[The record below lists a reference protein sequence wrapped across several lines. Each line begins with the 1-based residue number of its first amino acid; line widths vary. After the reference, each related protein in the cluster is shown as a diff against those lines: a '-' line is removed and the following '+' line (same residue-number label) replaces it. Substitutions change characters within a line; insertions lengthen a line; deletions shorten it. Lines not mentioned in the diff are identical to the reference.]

1 MKNSIKN
8 LVLATVLAG
17 VACGNATVFVDVST
31 LGEGITDTI
40 GGASADRASATV
52 IKKDQTW
59 TRDRVYVLSR
69 NTFIDANVTLR
80 IQPGTLIRCESEART
95 SPSSDQSADPAALIV
110 ARGGKLIAIG
120 TADAPI
126 IFTSVD
132 DPHVPGGVE
141 TIPPYLNY
149 AEKDSTITAIKNRS
163 KQLKDGFDTIRGTPG
178 VAEYEISGGTLQNVN
193 SYAKTIAVNSLWS
206 RTGHW
211 GGIVWLGRANIT
223 GQKAPSTTPT
233 GDQLNARKYTAD
245 NNFGQYPAEGM
256 AEFSNYARGG
266 GDSDADDQGVMRF
279 VSNRYGGF
287 VISGNSELNAFS
299 FYGAGYNTVVEFIE
313 DFGNKDDSFEFWG
326 GCNTVKYAV
335 SAFCG
340 DDGFDTD
347 AGWVGN
353 AQFLLQIQNPKDN
366 VSGVAATDRPN
377 GDCGDNLS
385 ENDGPEPSNA
395 YRPLGVLT
403 LANATFIGRG
413 YGSLGLINGQ
423 HQGPN
428 FKSHAAN
435 KWYNNIVADAP
446 FGAVAITG
454 STAND
459 FYLNNATAGAGYDG
473 SGTSVLN
480 VVGSSTVSAADTTSP
495 SEPYGTIKG
504 TVFYRCG
511 LAYNGSSSTG
521 VNPNLSS
528 ALTNPYANFDQL
540 FRSNNFA
547 REYVATNSTTHV
559 NHNNINTINK
569 IFGVNVVA
577 VVNSNSTANTYSAL
591 ANNNYANLNPGFT
604 LPAYS
609 RIVSGSLN
617 LLPTNSIVRGDV
629 AGYETIDR
637 TLAPQ
642 LDHLTVAPFIG
653 AARDNAWWMGWTMI
667 SETGIF
673 DPNQNAIAP
682 STVSITKNGENPK
695 VTFAAAPNVKY
706 SIERSTDGKL
716 FKSIS
721 IGSRSTLGDIEYT
734 DTGATVSTNAV
745 SYRVLA
751 L

>member
-1 MKNSIKN
+1 MKNIIKN
-8 LVLATVLAG
+8 LVLATMLAG

-40 GGASADRASATV
+40 GGATADRASATV

-80 IQPGTLIRCESEART
+80 IQPGTLIRCESEARV
-95 SPSSDQSADPAALIV
+95 SPGSTQSADPAALIV

-149 AEKDSTITAIKNRS
+149 AEKDSGIPAIKG
-163 KQLKDGFDTIRGTPG
+163 KHKELKTLFTTISGTPG
-178 VAEYEISGGTLQNVN
+178 VGEYEISGGTLQNVN

-211 GGIVWLGRANIT
+211 GGIVWLGLANIT
-223 GQKAPSTTPT
+223 GAKAPADTT
-233 GDQLNARKYTAD
+233 GDNKNARKYTGDA
-245 NNFGQYPAEGM
+245 NFGQYAAEGM

-287 VISGNSELNAFS
+287 IINGNSELNAFS
-299 FYGAGYNTVVEFIE
+299 FYGVGYNTVVEFIE

-326 GCNTVKYAV
+326 GCNTIKYAV

-366 VSGVAATDRPN
+366 DSGVAATDRPD

-385 ENDGPEPSNA
+385 ENDGPEPSAA

-413 YGSLGLINGQ
+413 YGSRGLINGQ

-428 FKSHAAN
+428 FKAGAAN

-446 FGAVAITG
+446 YGAIAISG
-454 STAND
+454 ADANN
-459 FYLNNATAGAGYDG
+459 FYLNNAAAGLGYDG
-473 SGTSVLN
+473 SATSVLN
-480 VVGSSTVSAADTTSP
+480 VVGSSTASATDTSSP
-495 SEPYGTIKG
+495 AGPYGTIKG

-511 LAYNGSSSTG
+511 LAYGGSTATG
-521 VNPNLSS
+521 VNTNLAS
-528 ALTNPYANFDQL
+528 AVTDSFASFDQL
-540 FRSNNFA
+540 FRSNNYA
-547 REYVATNSTTHV
+547 RETGSGA
-559 NHNNINTINK
+559 NHNNIATIKK
-569 IFGVNVVA
+569 IFGDDVVA

-609 RIVSGSLN
+609 RIVSESLN
-617 LLPTNSIVRGDV
+617 LLPTDPIVRGDQP
-629 AGYETIDR
+629 GYVTIDR

-642 LDHLTVAPFIG
+642 LDQLTVAPFIG

-667 SETGIF
+667 SDTGIF
-673 DPNQNAIAP
+673 DSNQNAIAP

-721 IGSRSTLGDIEYT
+721 IESRSTLGDIEYT
-734 DTGATVSTNAV
+734 DTGATVSTSAV

>member
-1 MKNSIKN
+1 MKNIIKN
-8 LVLATVLAG
+8 LVLATMLAG

-40 GGASADRASATV
+40 GGATADRASATV

-80 IQPGTLIRCESEART
+80 IQPGTLIRCESEARV
-95 SPSSDQSADPAALIV
+95 SPGSTQSADPAALIV

-149 AEKDSTITAIKNRS
+149 AEKDSGITAIRNKY
-163 KQLKDGFDTIRGTPG
+163 KQLKAGFTTIRGTPG
-178 VAEYEISGGTLQNVN
+178 VGEYEISGGTLQNVN
-193 SYAKTIAVNSLWS
+193 SYAKTIDVNSLWS

-223 GQKAPSTTPT
+223 GAKAPADTT
-233 GDQLNARKYTAD
+233 GDNKNARKYTGD
-245 NNFGQYPAEGM
+245 TNFGQYPAEGM

-287 VISGNSELNAFS
+287 IINGNSELNAFS
-299 FYGAGYNTVVEFIE
+299 FYGVGYNTVVEFIE

-366 VSGVAATDRPN
+366 DSGVAATDRPD

-385 ENDGPEPSNA
+385 ENDGPEPSAA

-428 FKSHAAN
+428 FKAGAAN

-446 FGAVAITG
+446 YGAIAISG
-454 STAND
+454 ADANG
-459 FYLNNATAGAGYDG
+459 FYLNNAAAGLGYDG
-473 SGTSVLN
+473 SATSVLN
-480 VVGSSTVSAADTTSP
+480 VEGSSVLSRAETSTP
-495 SEPYGTIKG
+495 TGPYGTIKG

-511 LAYNGSSSTG
+511 LAYGGSTATG
-521 VNPNLSS
+521 VNTNLAS
-528 ALTNPYANFDQL
+528 AVTDSFASFDQL
-540 FRSNNFA
+540 FRSNNYA
-547 REYVATNSTTHV
+547 RETGSGA
-559 NHNNINTINK
+559 NHNNIATIKK
-569 IFGVNVVA
+569 IFGDDVVA

-609 RIVSGSLN
+609 RIVSESLN
-617 LLPTNSIVRGDV
+617 LLPTDPIVRGDQP
-629 AGYETIDR
+629 GYVTIDR

-642 LDHLTVAPFIG
+642 LDQLTVAPFIG

-673 DPNQNAIAP
+673 DSNQNAIAP

-721 IGSRSTLGDIEYT
+721 IESRSTLGDIEYT
-734 DTGATVSTNAV
+734 DTGATVSTSAV

>member
-17 VACGNATVFVDVST
+17 AACGNATVFVDVST

-40 GGASADRASATV
+40 GGATVDRASATV

-80 IQPGTLIRCESEART
+80 IQPGTLIRCESEARV
-95 SPSSDQSADPAALIV
+95 SPGSSQSADPAALIV

-132 DPHVPGGVE
+132 DPHVPGAEE

-149 AEKDSTITAIKNRS
+149 AERDSGIITIKDKY
-163 KQLKDGFDTIRGTPG
+163 KQLKAGFTTIRGTPG
-178 VAEYEISGGTLQNVN
+178 VGEYEISGGTLQNVD

-223 GQKAPSTTPT
+223 GQKAPADTT
-233 GDQLNARKYTAD
+233 GDNKNARKYTAD
-245 NNFGQYPAEGM
+245 NDFGLYPAEGM
-256 AEFSNYARGG
+256 AEFSSYARGG

-366 VSGVAATDRPN
+366 ASGVAATARPD

-385 ENDGPEPSNA
+385 ENDGPEPASE

-428 FKSHAAN
+428 FKSNAAN

-454 STAND
+454 SAANG
-459 FYLNNATAGAGYDG
+459 FYLNNATANAGYDG

-480 VVGSSTVSAADTTSP
+480 VGGSTTVSATDTSSP
-495 SEPYGTIKG
+495 AGPYGTIKG

-511 LAYNGSSSTG
+511 LAYDGSTRTG

-547 REYVATNSTTHV
+547 REYVATNSSTHS

-569 IFGVNVVA
+569 IFGDDVVA

-609 RIVSGSLN
+609 RIVSESLN
-617 LLPTNSIVRGDV
+617 LLPTDPIVRGDEP
-629 AGYETIDR
+629 GYVTIDR

-642 LDHLTVAPFIG
+642 LDQLTVAPFIG

-682 STVSITKNGENPK
+682 STVSLTKNGENPK

-716 FKSIS
+716 FKSIR
-721 IGSRSTLGDIEYT
+721 IESRSTLGDIEYT

>member
-1 MKNSIKN
+1 MKNIIKN
-8 LVLATVLAG
+8 LVLATMLAG

-40 GGASADRASATV
+40 GGATVDRASATV

-80 IQPGTLIRCESEART
+80 IQPGTLIRCESEARV
-95 SPSSDQSADPAALIV
+95 SPGSTQSADPAALIV

-149 AEKDSTITAIKNRS
+149 AEKDSGISSIKEKHKELKTLFTTIS
-163 KQLKDGFDTIRGTPG
+163 GTPG
-178 VAEYEISGGTLQNVN
+178 VGEYEISGGTLQNVN

-223 GQKAPSTTPT
+223 GQIAPADTT
-233 GDQLNARKYTAD
+233 GDNKNARKYTGDA
-245 NNFGQYPAEGM
+245 NFGQYAAEGM

-299 FYGAGYNTVVEFIE
+299 FYGVGYNTVVEFIE

-366 VSGVAATDRPN
+366 DSGVAATDRPD

-385 ENDGPEPSNA
+385 ENDGPEPSAA

-428 FKSHAAN
+428 FKAGAAN

-446 FGAVAITG
+446 YGAIAISG
-454 STAND
+454 ADANN
-459 FYLNNATAGAGYDG
+459 FYLNNAAAGLGYDG
-473 SGTSVLN
+473 SATSVLN
-480 VVGSSTVSAADTTSP
+480 VVGSSTASATDTSSP
-495 SEPYGTIKG
+495 AGPYGTIKG

-511 LAYNGSSSTG
+511 LAYGGSTATG
-521 VNPNLSS
+521 VNTNLAS
-528 ALTNPYANFDQL
+528 AVTDSFASFDQL
-540 FRSNNFA
+540 FRSNNYA
-547 REYVATNSTTHV
+547 RETGSGA
-559 NHNNINTINK
+559 NHNNIATIKK
-569 IFGVNVVA
+569 IFGDTVVA
-577 VVNSNSTANTYSAL
+577 DVGASVSSKSAAAL
-591 ANNNYANLNPGFT
+591 ANNNFVNLDPGFT

-609 RIVSGSLN
+609 RIVSESLN
-617 LLPTNSIVRGDV
+617 LLPTDPIVRGDQP
-629 AGYETIDR
+629 GYVTIDR

-642 LDHLTVAPFIG
+642 LDQLTVAPFIG

-673 DPNQNAIAP
+673 DSNQNAIAP

-706 SIERSTDGKL
+706 SIERSTDGKF

-721 IGSRSTLGDIEYT
+721 IESRSTLGDIEYT
-734 DTGATVSTNAV
+734 DTGATVSTSAV

>member
-1 MKNSIKN
+1 MKNIIKN
-8 LVLATVLAG
+8 LVLATMLAG

-40 GGASADRASATV
+40 GGATADRASATV

-80 IQPGTLIRCESEART
+80 IQPGTLIRCESEARV
-95 SPSSDQSADPAALIV
+95 SPGSTQSADPAALIV

-149 AEKDSTITAIKNRS
+149 AEKDSGIPAIKG
-163 KQLKDGFDTIRGTPG
+163 KHKELKTLFTTISGTPG
-178 VAEYEISGGTLQNVN
+178 VGEYEISGGTLQNVN

-223 GQKAPSTTPT
+223 GQIAPADTT
-233 GDQLNARKYTAD
+233 GDNKNARKYTGDA
-245 NNFGQYPAEGM
+245 NFGQYAAEGM

-287 VISGNSELNAFS
+287 IINGNSELNAFS
-299 FYGAGYNTVVEFIE
+299 FYGVGYNTVVEFIE

-326 GCNTVKYAV
+326 GCNTIKYAV

-366 VSGVAATDRPN
+366 DSGVAATDRPD

-385 ENDGPEPSNA
+385 ENDGPEPSAA

-428 FKSHAAN
+428 FKAGAAN

-446 FGAVAITG
+446 YGAIAISG
-454 STAND
+454 ADANG
-459 FYLNNATAGAGYDG
+459 FYLNNAAAGLGYDG
-473 SGTSVLN
+473 SATSVLN
-480 VVGSSTVSAADTTSP
+480 VVGSSTASATDTSSP
-495 SEPYGTIKG
+495 AGPYGTIKG

-511 LAYNGSSSTG
+511 LAYGGSTATG
-521 VNPNLSS
+521 VNTNLAS
-528 ALTNPYANFDQL
+528 AVTDSFASFDQL
-540 FRSNNFA
+540 FRSNNYA
-547 REYVATNSTTHV
+547 RETGSGA
-559 NHNNINTINK
+559 NHNNIATIKK
-569 IFGVNVVA
+569 IFGDTVVA
-577 VVNSNSTANTYSAL
+577 DVGASVSSKSAAAL
-591 ANNNYANLNPGFT
+591 ANNNFVNLDPGFT

-609 RIVSGSLN
+609 RIVSESLN
-617 LLPTNSIVRGDV
+617 LLPTDPIVRGDQP
-629 AGYETIDR
+629 GYVTIDR

-642 LDHLTVAPFIG
+642 LDQLTVAPFIG

-673 DPNQNAIAP
+673 DSNQNAIAP

-706 SIERSTDGKL
+706 SIERSTDGKF

-721 IGSRSTLGDIEYT
+721 IESRSTLGDIEYT
-734 DTGATVSTNAV
+734 DTGATVSTSAV

>member
-1 MKNSIKN
+1 MKNTIKN

-31 LGEGITDTI
+31 LGEGIVDTI
-40 GGASADRASATV
+40 GGASVDRVSATI

-59 TRDRVYVLSR
+59 TRDRVYVLSQ

-80 IQPGTLIRCESEART
+80 IQPGTLIRCENAARVST
-95 SPSSDQSADPAALIV
+95 ASSQPADPAALIV
-110 ARGGKLIAIG
+110 SRGGKLIAIG

-126 IFTSVD
+126 IFTSID
-132 DPHVPGGVE
+132 DPHVPGGTE

-149 AEKDSTITAIKNRS
+149 ADRDSSVSTIRERY
-163 KQLKDGFDTIRGTPG
+163 KQLKADFNTIAGTPG
-178 VAEYEISGGTLQNVN
+178 VGEYEITGGTLQNVD
-193 SYAKTIAVNSLWS
+193 SYAKSIALASLWS
-206 RTGHW
+206 RTGRW
-211 GGIVWLGRANIT
+211 GGLVWLGRANIA
-223 GQKAPSTTPT
+223 GKIAPSVPT
-233 GDQLNARKYTAD
+233 GDNLNARKYTAD
-245 NNFGQYPAEGM
+245 NNFGLYPAEGL
-256 AEFSNYARGG
+256 AEFTSYARGG
-266 GDSDADDQGVMRF
+266 GDSDADDQGVVRF

-287 VISGNSELNAFS
+287 EISLGSELNAFS

-366 VSGVAATDRPN
+366 GSGVASTDRPN

-385 ENDGPEPSNA
+385 ENDGPEPSA
-395 YRPLGVLT
+395 TYRPLGVLT

-428 FKSHAAN
+428 FKAGASN

-446 FGAVAITG
+446 YGAIAISGTD
-454 STAND
+454 ANN
-459 FYLNNATAGAGYDG
+459 FYLNNAAANLGYDG
-473 SGTSVLN
+473 SATSVLN
-480 VVGSSTVSAADTTSP
+480 VEPSTTVSRADTTTP
-495 SEPYGTIKG
+495 SGPYGTIKG

-511 LAYNGSSSTG
+511 LAYDGLTATG
-521 VNPNLSS
+521 VNPNLTS
-528 ALTNPYANFDQL
+528 AVTDSFASFDQL
-540 FRSNNFA
+540 FRSSNYA
-547 REYVATNSTTHV
+547 RETGSGA
-559 NHNNINTINK
+559 NHNKIATIQK
-569 IFGVNVVA
+569 IFGPDVVNVVNNNA
-577 VVNSNSTANTYSAL
+577 AADTYAAL
-591 ANNNYANLNPGFT
+591 ANNNFANLNPGFT

-617 LLPTNSIVRGDV
+617 LLPSNAIVRGDEP
-629 AGYETIDR
+629 GYVTID
-637 TLAPQ
+637 TSLAPQ
-642 LDHLTVAPFIG
+642 LDQLTVAPFIG

-673 DPNQNAIAP
+673 DTNQNAIAP
-682 STVSITKNGENPK
+682 TTVSITQDGVNPK

-716 FKSIS
+716 FKSIR
-721 IGSRSTLGDIEYT
+721 IESRSTLGDIEYT
-734 DTGATVSTNAV
+734 DTGATVSTAAV

>member
-149 AEKDSTITAIKNRS
+149 AEKDSGITAIKNKS
-163 KQLKDGFDTIRGTPG
+163 KQLKADFDTIRGTPG
-178 VAEYEISGGTLQNVN
+178 VGEYEISGGTLQNVN

-223 GQKAPSTTPT
+223 GQKAPSATPT

-366 VSGVAATDRPN
+366 VSGVAATDRPD

-385 ENDGPEPSNA
+385 ENDGPEPASN

-413 YGSLGLINGQ
+413 YGSRGLINGQ

-428 FKSHAAN
+428 FKSGAAN

-454 STAND
+454 SAANG

-511 LAYNGSSSTG
+511 LAYDGSSSTG
-521 VNPNLSS
+521 VNANLSS

-547 REYVATNSTTHV
+547 REYVATNSSTHI

-609 RIVSGSLN
+609 RIVSESLN

-637 TLAPQ
+637 SLAPQ
-642 LDHLTVAPFIG
+642 LDQLTVAPFIG

-682 STVSITKNGENPK
+682 STVSLTKNGENPK

>member
-17 VACGNATVFVDVST
+17 AACGNATVFVDVST
-31 LGEGITDTI
+31 LGDGITDTI
-40 GGASADRASATV
+40 GGATADRASATV
-52 IKKDQTW
+52 LQKDQTW

-69 NTFIDANVTLR
+69 NTFIGAGVTLR

-95 SPSSDQSADPAALIV
+95 SPGSSQSADPAALIV
-110 ARGGKLIAIG
+110 ARRGKLIAIG

-126 IFTSVD
+126 IFTSID
-132 DPHVPGGVE
+132 DPHVPGGTE

-149 AEKDSTITAIKNRS
+149 SDSTNSIETIRLKS
-163 KQLKDGFDTIRGTPG
+163 KQLKAGFTTIAGTPG
-178 VAEYEISGGTLQNVN
+178 VGEYEISGGTLQNVD
-193 SYAKTIAVNSLWS
+193 SYAKTIANASLWS
-206 RTGHW
+206 RTGKW
-211 GGIVWLGRANIT
+211 GGIVWLGQANIA
-223 GQKAPSTTPT
+223 GKVAPGTVTS
-233 GDQLNARKYTAD
+233 DNQNARLYTAE
-245 NNFGQYPAEGM
+245 NNYGLYPAEGM
-256 AEFSNYARGG
+256 AEFSSYARGG

-287 VISGNSELNAFS
+287 VINGSSELNAFS

-326 GCNTVKYAV
+326 GCNSVKYAV

-366 VSGVAATDRPN
+366 AAGAAATERPD

-385 ENDGPEPSNA
+385 ENDGPEPSA
-395 YRPLGVLT
+395 SYRPLGVLT

-413 YGSLGLINGQ
+413 YGSLGLINGE

-428 FKSHAAN
+428 FKAGAAN

-446 FGAVAITG
+446 FGAIAISGTE
-454 STAND
+454 ANG
-459 FYLNNATAGAGYDG
+459 FYLNDATANRGYDG
-473 SGTSVLN
+473 SATSVLN
-480 VVGSSTVSAADTTSP
+480 EGVSTNVSRADTNTP
-495 SEPYGTIKG
+495 SGPYGIIKG

-511 LAYNGSSSTG
+511 LAYSGTNATG
-521 VNPNLSS
+521 VNTNLSS
-528 ALTNPYANFDQL
+528 AVTSSYATFDQM
-540 FRSNNFA
+540 FRSNNYA
-547 REYVATNSTTHV
+547 RETGSLA
-559 NHNNINTINK
+559 NHNKIATIEK
-569 IFGVNVVA
+569 IFGTNVVNA
-577 VVNSNSTANTYSAL
+577 VNTNASNNTYAAL
-591 ANNNYANLNPGFT
+591 ENNNFANLNPGFT

-609 RIVSGSLN
+609 RIVTNSLN
-617 LLPTNSIVRGDV
+617 LLPTNAIVRGDTN
-629 AGYETIDR
+629 GYATIDR
-637 TLAPQ
+637 SLAPQ
-642 LDHLTVAPFIG
+642 LDQLTVAPFIG

-667 SETGIF
+667 SDTGIF
-673 DPNQNAIAP
+673 DSNQNAIAP
-682 STVSITKNGENPK
+682 TTVSITQVGVNPK

-716 FKSIS
+716 FKSIT
-721 IGSRSTLGDIEYT
+721 IQSRSDLGNIEYT
-734 DTGATVSTNAV
+734 DTGATVSTAAV